1 MFRIGESRTHGLGWF
16 AVCDIPADT
25 PLLDEEVCI
34 RMPLDLSKEDLGG
47 EDYLEG
53 IVSKLPEDER
63 KSIVELHG
71 DDLLDKLWMNGN
83 PMIDFDKD
91 PLGIGPRR
99 ELGIYLKCAR
109 LNHSCT
115 PNACR
120 ASDKNS
126 MSVVSQKN
134 ILAGEEITLS
144 YLDDNL
150 AVAAGREMQM
160 RSKIRVGKTWEGCR
174 CALCTGP
181 TDLKEASDG
190 RRRLLFAYRE
200 KLLQGL
206 LTRAAMATEFLP
218 MMREEGLPMTLMG
231 TNATMKMMEV
241 LHGIDMRSLSQ
252 DDMHRI
258 SFPKGAK
265 VVLHKLRAK
274 PELNGRTGS
283 VVYPLN
289 ERTGRM
295 AFL

>member
-1 MFRIGESRTHGLGWF
+1 
-16 AVCDIPADT
+16 
-25 PLLDEEVCI
+25 
-34 RMPLDLSKEDLGG
+34 
-47 EDYLEG
+47 
-53 IVSKLPEDER
+53 
-63 KSIVELHG
+63 
-71 DDLLDKLWMNGN
+71 
-83 PMIDFDKD
+83 
-91 PLGIGPRR
+91 
-99 ELGIYLKCAR
+99 
-109 LNHSCT
+109 
-115 PNACR
+115 
-120 ASDKNS
+120 